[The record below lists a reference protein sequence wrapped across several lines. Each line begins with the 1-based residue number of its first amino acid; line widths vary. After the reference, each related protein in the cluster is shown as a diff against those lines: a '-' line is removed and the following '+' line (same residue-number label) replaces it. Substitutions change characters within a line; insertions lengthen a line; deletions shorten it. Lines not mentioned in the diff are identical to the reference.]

1 MCFSGSGGKLSSIQS
16 HSVSSRKWFRMHEIV
31 VNKQI
36 VQYVFIQIH
45 LWSKIFNVRKMDRG
59 ECLMNFQAVS
69 FALTLPDRK
78 CLHAQLFSHAWFFVT
93 PWTVAWQAPL
103 FMGSSKQ
110 EYWSGLPCPPPWD
123 LHDPGIEPASLA
135 SPVLAGGIFTDC
147 ATYSTLTR
155 DLLSSPCLP
164 ARLQLFCGL

>member
-1 MCFSGSGGKLSSIQS
+1 
-16 HSVSSRKWFRMHEIV
+16 
-31 VNKQI
+31 
-36 VQYVFIQIH
+36 
-45 LWSKIFNVRKMDRG
+45 MDRG
-59 ECLMNFQAVS
+59 ECLTNFHAVS

-93 PWTVAWQAPL
+93 PWTVAWEVPL

-135 SPVLAGGIFTDC
+135 SPGRIFTDC

-155 DLLSSPCLP
+155 DSALLSLP
-164 ARLQLFCGL
+164 SCPFAALLWSLTHTLIVCVSGFRFEPLLSFLKLFFNFGKSHIKYTILTIFNSTLRWP